1 MINAENLTKAYDGTV
16 VVDHISFSVSEGEI
30 FGFLGP
36 NGAGKTTTIRM
47 LTTLASITEGQCT
60 VGGQDLLKN
69 PDDVRKIV
77 GIVPQDYST
86 DNALS
91 GKENLDLTAVL
102 YGVPRSTSK
111 KRIDDLL
118 ALVNLQDAA
127 ERQVKTYSGGMRK
140 RLELIAGLIHEPRV
154 LFLDEPTL
162 GLDIQTREL
171 IWNYIL
177 NLKKE
182 NNMTIFLTTHYLEE
196 ADSLCDRVAII
207 DKGKIVTSGSPAQ
220 LKANLGE
227 AVLNVELSAGGTIT
241 EDLQKLSGVS
251 NVVESGN
258 TYRIKI
264 KKPDESIERIIDI
277 IHRAGRAIV
286 DMNLQRPTLDQVFL
300 DVTGRSIREETP
312 SGESKWK
319 LAEVVQSRRR

>member
-47 LTTLASITEGQCT
+47 LTTLASITQGKCT
-60 VGGQDLLKN
+60 VGGHDLSRN
-69 PDDVRKIV
+69 PNDVRKIV

-102 YGVPRSTSK
+102 YGVPRSTAK

-118 ALVNLQDAA
+118 ALVKLQDAS

-207 DKGKIVTSGSPAQ
+207 DKGKIVASGSPAQ

-227 AVLNVELSAGGTIT
+227 AVLSVELSAGGTIT
-241 EDLQKLSGVS
+241 ENLQKLSGVS

-258 TYRIKI
+258 TYRIKV
-264 KKPDESIERIIDI
+264 KKPDESIERIIDV